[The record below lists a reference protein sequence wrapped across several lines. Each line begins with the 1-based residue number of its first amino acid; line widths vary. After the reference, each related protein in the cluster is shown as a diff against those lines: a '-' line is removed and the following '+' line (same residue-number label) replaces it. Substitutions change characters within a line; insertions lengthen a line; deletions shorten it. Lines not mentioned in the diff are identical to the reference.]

1 MNSKRISTNSKMEL
15 RRLLRKKTERLYE
28 IRMIAQNMKEEHN
41 KEMKNNQSENLEVK
55 STLN

>member
-1 MNSKRISTNSKMEL
+1 MEL

>member
-1 MNSKRISTNSKMEL
+1 
-15 RRLLRKKTERLYE
+15 
-28 IRMIAQNMKEEHN
+28 MIAQNMKEEHN